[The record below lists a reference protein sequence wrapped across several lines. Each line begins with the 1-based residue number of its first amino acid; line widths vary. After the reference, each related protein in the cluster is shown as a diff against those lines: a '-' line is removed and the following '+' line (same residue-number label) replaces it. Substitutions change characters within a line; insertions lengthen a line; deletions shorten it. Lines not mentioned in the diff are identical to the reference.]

1 MANISSGYGTA
12 IIYAK
17 NLREIAELVYLQY
30 LGEKRAYYYTTL
42 TEIDE
47 LGYILDSDNNT
58 LNDKLM
64 AICEKLHVN
73 TNKISNC
80 SICAEFSLD
89 FSGRWSFTNNINW
102 FFTHTFNQDHL
113 HNYNDGIN
121 QLIDKVKQRTYYVEF
136 NFIEEESGCS
146 FIQEGN
152 VVIKW
157 DGKCQEQSIESE
169 EYHAYEYSA
178 ENLVRFSFYDAGEI
192 WDTEYIIENPRIF
205 YNELEAGILNGYY
218 EDLIDIAENFDLFIT
233 FLKDNRE
240 ELDRG
245 VYWEI
250 QEWYEESFA
259 IDGFDEEWTKFLAAK
274 KKKRRALLECVK
286 LDYY

>member
-12 IIYAK
+12 TIYAK

-47 LGYILDSDNNT
+47 LSYILDSDNNT

-64 AICEKLHVN
+64 AICEKLHIN
-73 TNKISNC
+73 TNKISGC
-80 SICAEFSLD
+80 SICAEFNLD
-89 FSGRWSFTNNINW
+89 FSGRWSFSNNIDW
-102 FFTHTFNQDHL
+102 FFSDAFNLDHQ
-113 HNYNDGIN
+113 YKYKDEIN
-121 QLIDKVKQRTYYVEF
+121 QLIDKVKQGTYYVEF
-136 NFIEEESGCS
+136 NFIEEEGGCR

-157 DGKCQEQSIESE
+157 NGKCQEQSIESE

-178 ENLVRFSFYDAGEI
+178 ENLVRFSFYDVGEV
-192 WDTEYIIENPRIF
+192 WDTEYIIENPKTF
-205 YNELEAGILNGYY
+205 YNELEAGILNDYY
-218 EDLIDIAENFDLFIT
+218 QDLIEIAENFDLFIT

-250 QEWYEESFA
+250 QEWYQESFA
-259 IDGFDEEWTKFLAAK
+259 VDGLDEEWAKFLATNK
-274 KKKRRALLECVK
+274 KERGKI
-286 LDYY
+286 